1 MCDVCGSA
9 RLGCFSSALEV
20 ALPPSGLKAY
30 VFDALNIHHVL
41 MQLYN
46 LSGKG
51 SQHSLFTV
59 AAIFSRGNRGRA
71 SVSQFPP
78 APMSSVDRKRYFLP
92 THKFFRKGLS
102 TLAVYGRPIFSR
114 GNRGRAL
121 SWMPPAS
128 LVDFFFF
135 PEEYSPKSQPAV
147 PSPVPRWRSAQS
159 SQTIKTIFLSRA
171 WKVAPHRPGVIVQV

>member
-1 MCDVCGSA
+1 MCVA
-9 RLGCFSSALEV
+9 RHAWV
-20 ALPPSGLKAY
+20 AFGFRGGLAAEWIKLY

-46 LSGKG
+46 FSGKG

-78 APMSSVDRKRYFLP
+78 APMSSVDRKRGFLP
-92 THKFFRKGLS
+92 THKFSRKGLS
-102 TLAVYGRPIFSR
+102 TLVVYGRPIFSR

-147 PSPVPRWRSAQS
+147 ASPVPRWRSAQS
-159 SQTIKTIFLSRA
+159 SQSFS
-171 WKVAPHRPGVIVQV
+171 